1 MLARSLQVAK
11 KRITPIGPPALVR
24 HRVPRALGR
33 VVFHRRRNDVCRV
46 PESVQDRCDG
56 RFVRAC
62 LSRPRAEHL
71 TATASEA
78 ATENIPGRDLTCIL
92 LRLHYMQRQ

>member
-11 KRITPIGPPALVR
+11 KRITPITAPALVR
-24 HRVPRALGR
+24 PRVSGALGR

-46 PESVQDRCDG
+46 PESVHDRCDG
-56 RFVRAC
+56 RFVRA
-62 LSRPRAEHL
+62 RRRAEHL
-71 TATASEA
+71 SATASET

-92 LRLHYMQRQ
+92 LRLHYLQGQ